1 MESNEIIERY
11 NSQPEYAQK
20 RVRTL
25 INDLCTANEE
35 SQNYCIRVCPKCG
48 AVDPGFIK
56 GGFSNSGKQM
66 LKCPVCN
73 KRFVVDHGQLTYY
86 SHQSEDKWDQ
96 LIEDTFSQVPLK
108 ITVEKLYVNVC
119 TVWSMRMKL
128 LHAFEQLM
136 QNTLLSDEIELDE
149 KYFLNSHKGTQIK
162 GVEGRKRG
170 GSAKKRGLSN
180 EKICLPTAIQRGGNA
195 VLMATNTATPSAD
208 DIMKLAPHISEYC
221 MVWHGMAGW

>member
-11 NSQPEYAQK
+11 NSLPEYAQK

-35 SQNYCIRVCPKCG
+35 SRSYCIRVCPKCG
-48 AVDPGFIK
+48 SVEPDFIK

-66 LKCPVCN
+66 LRCPVCN
-73 KRFVVDHGQLTYY
+73 KRFVVAHGQLTYY
-86 SHQSEDKWDQ
+86 CHQSPDKWDQ
-96 LIEDTFSQVPLK
+96 LIEDTFAQVPLK
-108 ITVEKLYVNVC
+108 VTAEKISVNVC

-136 QNTLLSDEIELDE
+136 QNTFLYDEIELDE
-149 KYFLNSHKGTQIK
+149 KYFLNSHKGIQIE
-162 GVEGRKRG
+162 GVKGRKRG

-180 EKICLPTAIQRGGNA
+180 
-195 VLMATNTATPSAD
+195 
-208 DIMKLAPHISEYC
+208 
-221 MVWHGMAGW
+221 